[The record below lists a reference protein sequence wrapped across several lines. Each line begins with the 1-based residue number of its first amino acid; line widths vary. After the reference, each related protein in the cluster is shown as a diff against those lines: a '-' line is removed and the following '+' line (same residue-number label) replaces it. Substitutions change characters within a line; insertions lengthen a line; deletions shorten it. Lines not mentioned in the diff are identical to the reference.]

1 MEANKKWDLAA
12 LASIPLIMTLGGSM
26 LIPILPTIE
35 KELNITKFQ
44 SSLIIT
50 VHSFASILLV
60 PVAGYLS
67 DKLGRKKIIVPSL
80 IITSIGG
87 IISGLAAWLMPKSF
101 WIIIAGRLIQGIGA
115 SGAFPVVIPTVGD
128 MFKEDADVS
137 KGLGIIETSNT
148 FGKVVS
154 PILGA
159 ALAAILWF
167 IPFFAISFFAIISVF
182 LVAFLVKTPN
192 EKDKEENDNFRVFV
206 KKTKDILKKEGRWLS
221 GIFSGGFITTFILF
235 GLLFFFS
242 SVLEDT
248 HGIKGIP
255 RGLIVAIPLLTLCST
270 SFIIG
275 KIIGKEK
282 YLMKWIIVF
291 GNILAI
297 TSLIA
302 LNLWNN
308 LIYLTTVLSF
318 ATIGIGA
325 ILPCLDALVT
335 EGIEKLHR
343 GTITALYSSMR
354 LLGVALGPPIAAL
367 LIKSG
372 TMAVFYSFAGAN
384 AVAIILTL
392 LLIKPKKPYPKP
404 T

>member
-1 MEANKKWDLAA
+1 M
-12 LASIPLIMTLGGSM
+12 
-26 LIPILPTIE
+26 
-35 KELNITKFQ
+35 
-44 SSLIIT
+44 
-50 VHSFASILLV
+50 
-60 PVAGYLS
+60 
-67 DKLGRKKIIVPSL
+67 
-80 IITSIGG
+80 
-87 IISGLAAWLMPKSF
+87 
-101 WIIIAGRLIQGIGA
+101 
-115 SGAFPVVIPTVGD
+115 
-128 MFKEDADVS
+128 
-137 KGLGIIETSNT
+137 
-148 FGKVVS
+148 
-154 PILGA
+154 
-159 ALAAILWF
+159 
-167 IPFFAISFFAIISVF
+167 
-182 LVAFLVKTPN
+182 
-192 EKDKEENDNFRVFV
+192 FV

-343 GTITALYSSMR
+343 GTITALYSS
-354 LLGVALGPPIAAL
+354 
-367 LIKSG
+367 
-372 TMAVFYSFAGAN
+372 
-384 AVAIILTL
+384 
-392 LLIKPKKPYPKP
+392 
-404 T
+404 

>member
-1 MEANKKWDLAA
+1 M
-12 LASIPLIMTLGGSM
+12 
-26 LIPILPTIE
+26 
-35 KELNITKFQ
+35 
-44 SSLIIT
+44 
-50 VHSFASILLV
+50 
-60 PVAGYLS
+60 
-67 DKLGRKKIIVPSL
+67 PSL

-235 GLLFFFS
+235 GLLFFFFFS
-242 SVLEDT
+242 FRRHSRHKRYSTGSYCCHSPFNPLFHLFYHWKNYWKRKILNEMDNSFWKHISYNFPYCFESLE
-248 HGIKGIP
+248 
-255 RGLIVAIPLLTLCST
+255 
-270 SFIIG
+270 
-275 KIIGKEK
+275 
-282 YLMKWIIVF
+282 
-291 GNILAI
+291 
-297 TSLIA
+297 
-302 LNLWNN
+302 
-308 LIYLTTVLSF
+308 
-318 ATIGIGA
+318 
-325 ILPCLDALVT
+325 
-335 EGIEKLHR
+335 
-343 GTITALYSSMR
+343 
-354 LLGVALGPPIAAL
+354 
-367 LIKSG
+367 
-372 TMAVFYSFAGAN
+372 
-384 AVAIILTL
+384 
-392 LLIKPKKPYPKP
+392 
-404 T
+404 

>member
-1 MEANKKWDLAA
+1 MESNKKWDLAA

-87 IISGLAAWLMPKSF
+87 IISGLAAWLITNSF
-101 WIIIAGRLIQGIGA
+101 WIIVVGRLIQGIGA

-182 LVAFLVKTPN
+182 LVAF
-192 EKDKEENDNFRVFV
+192 
-206 KKTKDILKKEGRWLS
+206 
-221 GIFSGGFITTFILF
+221 
-235 GLLFFFS
+235 
-242 SVLEDT
+242 
-248 HGIKGIP
+248 
-255 RGLIVAIPLLTLCST
+255 
-270 SFIIG
+270 
-275 KIIGKEK
+275 
-282 YLMKWIIVF
+282 
-291 GNILAI
+291 
-297 TSLIA
+297 
-302 LNLWNN
+302 
-308 LIYLTTVLSF
+308 
-318 ATIGIGA
+318 
-325 ILPCLDALVT
+325 
-335 EGIEKLHR
+335 
-343 GTITALYSSMR
+343 
-354 LLGVALGPPIAAL
+354 
-367 LIKSG
+367 
-372 TMAVFYSFAGAN
+372 
-384 AVAIILTL
+384 
-392 LLIKPKKPYPKP
+392 
-404 T
+404 

>member
-1 MEANKKWDLAA
+1 M
-12 LASIPLIMTLGGSM
+12 
-26 LIPILPTIE
+26 
-35 KELNITKFQ
+35 
-44 SSLIIT
+44 
-50 VHSFASILLV
+50 
-60 PVAGYLS
+60 
-67 DKLGRKKIIVPSL
+67 
-80 IITSIGG
+80 
-87 IISGLAAWLMPKSF
+87 
-101 WIIIAGRLIQGIGA
+101 
-115 SGAFPVVIPTVGD
+115 
-128 MFKEDADVS
+128 
-137 KGLGIIETSNT
+137 
-148 FGKVVS
+148 
-154 PILGA
+154 
-159 ALAAILWF
+159 
-167 IPFFAISFFAIISVF
+167 
-182 LVAFLVKTPN
+182 KTPN

>member
-35 KELNITKFQ
+35 QKLNITKFQ

-50 VHSFASILLV
+50 IYSFASILLV

-67 DKLGRKKIIVPSL
+67 DKFGRKKIIIPSL
-80 IITSIGG
+80 IITSVGG
-87 IISGLAAWLMPKSF
+87 IISGLAAWLIPNPF
-101 WIIIAGRLIQGIGA
+101 WIIIVGRLIQGIGA

-128 MFKEDADVS
+128 MFKEEADVS

-148 FGKVVS
+148 FGKVIS

-159 ALAAILWF
+159 ALAAFLWF
-167 IPFFAISFFAIISVF
+167 TPFFAISFFAIISIF
-182 LVAFLVKTPN
+182 LVAFLVKTPKD
-192 EKDKEENDNFRVFV
+192 EDEAKDKFKVFI
-206 KKTKDILKKEGRWLS
+206 KKTKDILKREGRWLS
-221 GIFSGGFITTFILF
+221 GVFFAGFLTTFILF

-248 HGIKGIP
+248 HGIEGIP
-255 RGLIVAIPLLTLCST
+255 RGLIIAIPLLVLCIT
-270 SFIIG
+270 SFVIG
-275 KIIGKEK
+275 KIIGEK
-282 YLMKWIIVF
+282 KPLMKWIIVF
-291 GNILAI
+291 GNTLVII
-297 TSLIA
+297 SLIV
-302 LNLWNN
+302 LNFWDN
-308 LIYLTTVLSF
+308 LVFLTTVLSF
-318 ATIGIGA
+318 AGIGMGA

-335 EGIEKLHR
+335 AGIEKLHR

-354 LLGVALGPPIAAL
+354 LLGVAIGPPVAAL

-372 TMAVFYSFAGAN
+372 TMAVFYSFAGAG
-384 AVAIILTL
+384 AVSIILTL
-392 LLIKPKKPYPKP
+392 LLIKPQNNHPEPA
-404 T
+404 

>member
-1 MEANKKWDLAA
+1 M
-12 LASIPLIMTLGGSM
+12 
-26 LIPILPTIE
+26 
-35 KELNITKFQ
+35 
-44 SSLIIT
+44 
-50 VHSFASILLV
+50 
-60 PVAGYLS
+60 
-67 DKLGRKKIIVPSL
+67 PSL

-206 KKTKDILKKEGRWLS
+206 KKTKDILKKKDA
-221 GIFSGGFITTFILF
+221 GFQVFFRRFYNYLILLGF
-235 GLLFFFS
+235 YSFFFS
-242 SVLEDT
+242 FRRTS
-248 HGIKGIP
+248 HGIKVFHGVLLLP
-255 RGLIVAIPLLTLCST
+255 FPFNPLFHL
-270 SFIIG
+270 FYHW

-282 YLMKWIIVF
+282 YLMKWIIV
-291 GNILAI
+291 LE
-297 TSLIA
+297 T
-302 LNLWNN
+302 
-308 LIYLTTVLSF
+308 Y
-318 ATIGIGA
+318 
-325 ILPCLDALVT
+325 
-335 EGIEKLHR
+335 
-343 GTITALYSSMR
+343 
-354 LLGVALGPPIAAL
+354 
-367 LIKSG
+367 
-372 TMAVFYSFAGAN
+372 
-384 AVAIILTL
+384 
-392 LLIKPKKPYPKP
+392 
-404 T
+404 

>member
-1 MEANKKWDLAA
+1 MESNKKWDLAA

-50 VHSFASILLV
+50 IHSIASILLV

-67 DKLGRKKIIVPSL
+67 DKLGRKKIIIPSL

-87 IISGLAAWLMPKSF
+87 IISGLAAWLITNSF
-101 WIIIAGRLIQGIGA
+101 WIIVVGRLIQGIGA

-159 ALAAILWF
+159 ALAALLWF
-167 IPFFAISFFAIISVF
+167 IPFFAIISVF

-192 EKDKEENDNFRVFV
+192 KKDDEKKDNFKVFV

-221 GIFSGGFITTFILF
+221 GIFLGGFITTFILF

-248 HGIKGIP
+248 HGIEGIP
-255 RGLIVAIPLLTLCST
+255 RGLIVAIPLLVLSST

-291 GNILAI
+291 GNMLAI
-297 TSLIA
+297 ISLIV
-302 LNLWNN
+302 LNFGNN
-308 LIYLTTVLSF
+308 LVFLTTVLSF
-318 ATIGIGA
+318 VGIGIGA

-335 EGIEKLHR
+335 EGVEKPHR

-354 LLGVALGPPIAAL
+354 LLGVAIGPPMAAL

-372 TMAVFYSFAGAN
+372 TMAVFYSFAGAGTM
-384 AVAIILTL
+384 AIILTL
-392 LLIKPKKPYPKP
+392 LLIKPKKAYPKP
-404 T
+404 A

>member
-35 KELNITKFQ
+35 QKLNITKFQ

-50 VHSFASILLV
+50 IYSFASILLV

-67 DKLGRKKIIVPSL
+67 DKFGRKKIIIPSL
-80 IITSIGG
+80 IITSVGG
-87 IISGLAAWLMPKSF
+87 IISGLAAWLIPNPF
-101 WIIIAGRLIQGIGA
+101 WIIIVGRLIQGIGA

-128 MFKEDADVS
+128 MFKEEADVS

-148 FGKVVS
+148 FGKVIS

-159 ALAAILWF
+159 ALAAFLWF
-167 IPFFAISFFAIISVF
+167 TPFFAISFFAIISIF
-182 LVAFLVKTPN
+182 LVAFLVKTPKD
-192 EKDKEENDNFRVFV
+192 EDEAKDKFKVFI
-206 KKTKDILKKEGRWLS
+206 KKTKDILKREGRWLS
-221 GIFSGGFITTFILF
+221 GVFFAGFLTTFILF

-248 HGIKGIP
+248 HGIEGIP
-255 RGLIVAIPLLTLCST
+255 RGLIIAIPLLVLCIT
-270 SFIIG
+270 SFVIG
-275 KIIGKEK
+275 KIIGEK
-282 YLMKWIIVF
+282 KPLMKWIIVF
-291 GNILAI
+291 GNTLAI
-297 TSLIA
+297 ISLIV
-302 LNLWNN
+302 LNFWDN
-308 LIYLTTVLSF
+308 LVFLTTVLSF
-318 ATIGIGA
+318 AGIGMGA

-335 EGIEKLHR
+335 AGIEKLHR

-354 LLGVALGPPIAAL
+354 LLGVAIGPPVAAL

-372 TMAVFYSFAGAN
+372 TMAVFYSFAGAG
-384 AVAIILTL
+384 AVSIILTL
-392 LLIKPKKPYPKP
+392 LLIKPQNNHPEPA
-404 T
+404 

>member
-1 MEANKKWDLAA
+1 MESNKKWDLAA

-50 VHSFASILLV
+50 IHSIASILLV

-67 DKLGRKKIIVPSL
+67 DKLGRKKIIIPSL

-87 IISGLAAWLMPKSF
+87 IISGLAAWLITNSF
-101 WIIIAGRLIQGIGA
+101 WIIVVGRLIQGIGA

-159 ALAAILWF
+159 ALAALLWF

-192 EKDKEENDNFRVFV
+192 KKDDEKKDNFKVFV

-221 GIFSGGFITTFILF
+221 GIFLGGFITTFILF

-248 HGIKGIP
+248 HGIEGIP
-255 RGLIVAIPLLTLCST
+255 RGLIVAIPLLVLSST

-291 GNILAI
+291 GNMLAI
-297 TSLIA
+297 ISLIV
-302 LNLWNN
+302 LNFGNN
-308 LIYLTTVLSF
+308 LVFLTTVLSF
-318 ATIGIGA
+318 VGIGIGA

-335 EGIEKLHR
+335 EGVEKPHR

-354 LLGVALGPPIAAL
+354 LLGVAIGPPMAAL

-372 TMAVFYSFAGAN
+372 TMAVFYSFAGAGTM
-384 AVAIILTL
+384 AIILTL
-392 LLIKPKKPYPKP
+392 LLIKPKKAYPKP
-404 T
+404 A

>member
-192 EKDKEENDNFRVFV
+192 KKDDEKKDNFKVFV

-221 GIFSGGFITTFILF
+221 GIFLGGFITTFILF

-248 HGIKGIP
+248 HGIEGIP
-255 RGLIVAIPLLTLCST
+255 RGLIVAIPLLVLSST

-291 GNILAI
+291 GNMLAI
-297 TSLIA
+297 ISLIV
-302 LNLWNN
+302 LNFGNN
-308 LIYLTTVLSF
+308 LVFLTTVLSF
-318 ATIGIGA
+318 VGIGIGA

-335 EGIEKLHR
+335 EGVEKPHR

-354 LLGVALGPPIAAL
+354 LLGVAIGPPMAAL

-372 TMAVFYSFAGAN
+372 TMAVFYSFAGAGTM
-384 AVAIILTL
+384 AIILTL
-392 LLIKPKKPYPKP
+392 LLIKPKKAYPKP
-404 T
+404 A